1 MPTESCSW
9 IASFAPHASS
19 VVLSSTPVFRYE
31 REARYGT
38 GVVVES
44 FGTVA
49 CIGPAPIDADQMQK
63 YEQTERRGRVKILS
77 IRRPWRGCAMSEM
90 RLPLVRPHV
99 GVLGATVREYVGA
112 SILET
117 RAGNPWWIPPIEVSR
132 MCGYGHR
139 GLRRRHAFK
148 TSARNRARWA
158 LGRPRVRILHTCNNP
173 LNSEKALSIRG
184 VTHGSG
190 RNQPFRRAGGRVRG
204 RRRSIGFA

>member
-9 IASFAPHASS
+9 IASFAPHASL
-19 VVLSSTPVFRYE
+19 VVPSSTPVFRYE

-63 YEQTERRGRVKILS
+63 YEQTERPRESSILS
-77 IRRPWRGCAMSEM
+77 IRRPRRGCAMSEM

-117 RAGNPWWIPPIEVSR
+117 RGWEPLVDPVDRSLANVWFWTSR
-132 MCGYGHR
+132 TP
-139 GLRRRHAFK
+139 AP
-148 TSARNRARWA
+148 ARVQHVCEEPCA
-158 LGRPRVRILHTCNNP
+158 LGPGAPPGAYL
-173 LNSEKALSIRG
+173 
-184 VTHGSG
+184 TH
-190 RNQPFRRAGGRVRG
+190 P
-204 RRRSIGFA
+204 

>member
-77 IRRPWRGCAMSEM
+77 IRRAG
-90 RLPLVRPHV
+90 VRVRHV
-99 GVLGATVREYVGA
+99 GDAPA
-112 SILET
+112 A
-117 RAGNPWWIPPIEVSR
+117 RAPTCRSPRRDSSR
-132 MCGYGHR
+132 ICR
-139 GLRRRHAFK
+139 CFD
-148 TSARNRARWA
+148 
-158 LGRPRVRILHTCNNP
+158 
-173 LNSEKALSIRG
+173 
-184 VTHGSG
+184 
-190 RNQPFRRAGGRVRG
+190 
-204 RRRSIGFA
+204 